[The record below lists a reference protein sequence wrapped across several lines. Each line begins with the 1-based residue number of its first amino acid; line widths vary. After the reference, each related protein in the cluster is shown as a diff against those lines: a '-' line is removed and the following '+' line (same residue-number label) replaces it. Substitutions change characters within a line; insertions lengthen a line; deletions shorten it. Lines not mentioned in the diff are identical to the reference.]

1 MAEGEKKKEGVGL
14 LHQQG
19 VILAAVEDDLGAVV
33 GGGGGGVGGGRD
45 EDACEAGRT
54 IADSC
59 QALTDIAQMVKC
71 LLSCLIKRLPSI
83 KR

>member
-1 MAEGEKKKEGVGL
+1 MAEKKERAGL

-19 VILAAVEDDLGAVV
+19 VILAPAVEDDLGAVV